1 VKIRISQDVL
11 PVLFQVLPISPTLQ
25 VQTTKLQPS
34 NFKLAHF
41 FQAISMT

>member
-1 VKIRISQDVL
+1 
-11 PVLFQVLPISPTLQ
+11 VLPISPMLQ
-25 VQTTKLQPS
+25 VQTTKLQPSS